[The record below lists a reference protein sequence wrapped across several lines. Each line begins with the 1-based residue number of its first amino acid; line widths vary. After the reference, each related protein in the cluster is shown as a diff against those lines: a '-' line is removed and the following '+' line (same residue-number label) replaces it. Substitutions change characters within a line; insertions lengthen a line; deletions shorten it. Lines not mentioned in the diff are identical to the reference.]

1 MVLRWFPKIKH
12 NGRAMH
18 RCGMGQLGDLL
29 AFLPLELACEVIWG
43 DVGGGQ
49 QPKRGAFFLFCS
61 GDLDKEN
68 RLILVGSSTGV

>member
-1 MVLRWFPKIKH
+1 MKILY

-43 DVGGGQ
+43 GVGGGQ
-49 QPKRGAFFLFCS
+49 QPGRGAFFSFCS
-61 GDLDKEN
+61 GFEDRKN
-68 RLILVGSSTGV
+68 SLILTKS